1 MLPFNK
7 PCIAGNEMNYISD
20 AIQRGKIS
28 GNGYYTEKC
37 QSFFENKFGFNK
49 VLLTHSCTDA
59 LEMAAILLNI
69 VEGDEVIM
77 STYTYVSTA
86 NAFVLRGAK
95 IIFADTEKYTPN
107 IDANN
112 LAHLI
117 TKKTK
122 AIVVTHYGGIAV
134 NMQVILELAA
144 EHHLFIVEDAAAAI
158 GAYYNGLPVGS
169 IGHLATFSFHET
181 KNVQCGEGGMLVIND
196 ERFIARAEII
206 WEKGTNRA
214 AFSRNEVNRYEWVDI
229 GSSFTPSE
237 LNAAFL
243 FGQLENF
250 DYLQSVR
257 AKQWETY
264 RSNLAE
270 MTPNAFRLIK
280 IPHYAAQNHHV
291 FALLT
296 TFGDARENLSKHLL
310 ESGILAVSHY
320 QCLHKS
326 PYFHKQYVGPE
337 LPNSIDFEQN
347 LLRLPIYPD
356 LKLDEIITICDR
368 IKSFF

>member
-1 MLPFNK
+1 MIPFNK
-7 PCIAGNEMNYISD
+7 PCISGNEMNYISD

-37 QSFFENKFGFNK
+37 QTIFENKFGFNK

-69 VEGDEVIM
+69 VPGDEVIM

-95 IIFADTEKYTPN
+95 IIFADTEKDTPN
-107 IDANN
+107 IDTAN
-112 LAHLI
+112 LAQLI
-117 TKKTK
+117 TKNTK
-122 AIVVTHYGGIAV
+122 AIVVTHYGGIAA
-134 NMQVILELAA
+134 NMQAILELAA
-144 EHHLFIVEDAAAAI
+144 AHRLFIVEDAAAAI
-158 GAYYNGLPVGS
+158 GSYYNGLPVGS

-196 ERFIARAEII
+196 ERFISRAEII

-214 AFSRNEVNRYEWVDI
+214 AFSRKEVNRYQWLDI
-229 GSSFTPSE
+229 GSSFSPSE

-243 FGQLENF
+243 YGQLENF
-250 DYLQSVR
+250 DDLLSAR

-264 RSNLAE
+264 YSNLSELA
-270 MTPNAFRLIK
+270 PKAFRFIK
-280 IPHYAAQNHHV
+280 IPDYAGQNHHV
-291 FALLT
+291 FAILT
-296 TFGDARENLSKHLL
+296 IFGDARENLSKHLL
-310 ESGILAVSHY
+310 EAGILAVSHY

-326 PYFHKQYVGPE
+326 PYYDKQYVGPE
-337 LPNSIDFEQN
+337 LPNSIAFEEN

-368 IKSFF
+368 IKTFF